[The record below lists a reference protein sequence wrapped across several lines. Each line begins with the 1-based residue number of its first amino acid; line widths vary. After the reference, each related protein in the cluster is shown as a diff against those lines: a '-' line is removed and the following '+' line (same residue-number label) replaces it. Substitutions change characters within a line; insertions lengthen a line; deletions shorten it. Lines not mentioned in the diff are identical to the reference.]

1 MRKSMD
7 RTGRGVVC
15 APASLALPA
24 ALSSA
29 AAAPTSGKSARIP
42 RAERFHVTRHGGI
55 ARAAN
60 SPAHCAAAAGRT
72 AHRCAAA
79 RPDTVARRRGRAV
92 ADGFRASAE
101 VTGPV
106 RTSGPGACTGARI
119 PRTKSPSTAGARG
132 GRTPVTVYG
141 NEKEPVLRIAI
152 RDRLHSWE
160 AGRRTFNVR
169 IGGRHRPVNSHDRS
183 GAVAYD
189 GFRGRGNDARTVR
202 SGRRRPLTAH
212 HSANPANEVMTS
224 AGTGFGRAAARRPA
238 YPDTLGCDSD
248 VFGIAPA
255 PRAGAD
261 RLAFRFPT
269 RHPGYPLGALFVQAD
284 TRH

>member
-42 RAERFHVTRHGGI
+42 LTERFHVTRHGGI

-72 AHRCAAA
+72 ARRCAAA
-79 RPDTVARRRGRAV
+79 RPDTVARHRGRAA
-92 ADGFRASAE
+92 ADGFQASAE

-106 RTSGPGACTGARI
+106 RTSGPGACTVARI
-119 PRTKSPSTAGARG
+119 PRAKSPSTAGARCG
-132 GRTPVTVYG
+132 WTPVTVYG
-141 NEKEPVLRIAI
+141 NEKEPLLRIAI
-152 RDRLHSWE
+152 RGGLHSWE
-160 AGRRTFNVR
+160 AGRRTFTVR
-169 IGGRHRPVNSHDRS
+169 IGGLHFAMNSHGRA

-189 GFRGRGNDARTVR
+189 GFWCRGNDARSAR
-202 SGRRRPLTAH
+202 AGRRRPLTAH

-224 AGTGFGRAAARRPA
+224 AGTGFDRAAARRPA

-255 PRAGAD
+255 PRSGAD
-261 RLAFRFPT
+261 RLTFRFPT